1 MLILPII
8 VEQHVV
14 ARIGQI
20 EHLAQDG
27 HFYLLPCRELGWT
40 WAAGPP
46 PDRIGAGFLNEPG
59 YLTSEYFIIK
69 LLATNGNDIIFFIN
83 NIKKSAFESNPENFH
98 TRFGADNDTHSPE
111 GRNPGRRRPGNPIGS
126 LLTRLETAP

>member
-20 EHLAQDG
+20 EHLALDG

-40 WAAGPP
+40 WAAGLVRQA
-46 PDRIGAGFLNEPG
+46 PDRTGAGFLNEPG
-59 YLTSEYFIIK
+59 YLTSEYFI
-69 LLATNGNDIIFFIN
+69 TNDVGN
-83 NIKKSAFESNPENFH
+83 KWE
-98 TRFGADNDTHSPE
+98 
-111 GRNPGRRRPGNPIGS
+111 
-126 LLTRLETAP
+126 